1 MLKNQSKAIQH
12 FIKTRHMEHSR
23 NALTGGAEEEVQHQP
38 YFDAA
43 QHRNFDAAQH
53 RYFDVAQYKQ

>member
-43 QHRNFDAAQH
+43 QYKYFDAAQ
-53 RYFDVAQYKQ
+53 YK